1 MNRLFLAIV
10 SLAIGTWMAH
20 AQFAYAVIDENELQY
35 KVKQIDEF
43 MQRFNHEILPDGSRV
58 TSGDKE
64 EFNAGRR
71 RNLAILFNHDKFAAN
86 DSTLTPEAEKFVD
99 YVIDNTLTIN
109 YADTTWRAILTC
121 DALHNAKKSTVTL
134 TLRVEKVAEAE
145 YKWVIADAAGKL
157 FDVLPDTV
165 AKPLSISPAEHGIG
179 FFTLPRTI
187 EAEPKAVSTLDY
199 AGHRNDRLSIFNYL
213 VATRTLRLTSVRSV
227 MYRYRVGKYTFD
239 VERIEKPGSYN
250 KGWLINNI
258 QTTDN
263 L

>member
-1 MNRLFLAIV
+1 MNRLILAIL
-10 SLAIGTWMAH
+10 SMAIGTWTAL
-20 AQFAYAVIDENELQY
+20 AQFAYTVIDENELQY

-58 TSGDKE
+58 TYGNKE
-64 EFNAGRR
+64 EFNAGRH

-86 DSTLTPEAEKFVD
+86 DSTLTPEAERFVT
-99 YVIDNTLTIN
+99 YIIDNNLTIN

-134 TLRVEKVAEAE
+134 ILRVEKVAEAE

-157 FDVLPDTV
+157 FGVLPDTV
-165 AKPLSISPAEHGIG
+165 KPLLISPAEHGIG

-187 EAEPKAVSTLDY
+187 ESEPKAVSTLDY

-213 VATRTLRLTSVRSV
+213 VATRALRLSSVRSV
-227 MYRYRVGKYTFD
+227 MYRYRAGEYTFD
-239 VERIEKPGSYN
+239 VERIEKPSSYN

-258 QTTDN
+258 QPTDN
-263 L
+263 I